1 MGQKLC
7 PLCVFEAPTVNSL
20 LSHLRTVH
28 SSDPHFR
35 VSCGIA
41 GCSTTANSFSAL
53 YSHVYR
59 RHPDLIKKRK
69 ESGEPVSTQIGNAAI
84 SGSYCVFD
92 PALGQCTYMSVSYSM
107 VTA

>member
-20 LSHLRTVH
+20 LRHLWTVH

-35 VSCGIA
+35 VSCGFA

-53 YSHVYR
+53 YSHVYC
-59 RHPDLIKKRK
+59 RHTDLIKKRK
-69 ESGEPVSTQIGNAAI
+69 ESGEPVSTLIGNAAI
-84 SGSYCVFD
+84 SGYYCVFD
-92 PALGQCTYMSVSYSM
+92 PALDQCTCMSVSYSM